1 MCIYVIQWFHLQD
14 PISLFYQIQ
23 ETDEA
28 RKKFTNAKSISS
40 AQFFGDQSKSADV
53 EAHASL
59 QKFSVC
65 TTIVNYYIHIW
76 VNNLFWFINIL
87 SKYILFN
94 WIIMMPLHILRYL
107 YLYLPNFLDLW
118 NDSQN
123 HSCGLEKWILKPTG
137 KIPLYLTRWAE
148 ILRGNSI
155 AVDITCNFVLTS
167 RVLLP
172 SPVLTFSVIEKISL
186 LILLQVTLS
195 TVYLFR

>member
-1 MCIYVIQWFHLQD
+1 MVSFTRSNFSFLIRFRKLTRQGRNLQMQN
-14 PISLFYQIQ
+14 LFLPH
-23 ETDEA
+23 
-28 RKKFTNAKSISS
+28 N
-40 AQFFGDQSKSADV
+40 
-53 EAHASL
+53 
-59 QKFSVC
+59 FSVIRANLLMLKLTPPC
-65 TTIVNYYIHIW
+65 RSSLYALLSQFIVNYYIHIW

-148 ILRGNSI
+148 ILI
-155 AVDITCNFVLTS
+155 IPLQ
-167 RVLLP
+167 
-172 SPVLTFSVIEKISL
+172 
-186 LILLQVTLS
+186 LI
-195 TVYLFR
+195 